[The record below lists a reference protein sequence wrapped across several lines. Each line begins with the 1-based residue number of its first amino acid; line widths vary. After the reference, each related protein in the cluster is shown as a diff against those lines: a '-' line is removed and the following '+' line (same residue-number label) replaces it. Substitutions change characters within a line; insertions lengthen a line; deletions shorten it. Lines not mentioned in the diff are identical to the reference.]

1 MMVRWTSTMLSDLQD
16 CRSKAFELKNGANP
30 PLDANGKKKKY
41 VDILLELWNEKGYE
55 HLRLSKDNLRVRA
68 NQLNVQNLASKSQIR
83 QKVISQQNQ
92 QEEGNEEILPNMHE
106 EAESLETDEF
116 EYAEIDFTP
125 KERETAKK
133 IEDEATNI
141 MGKISIH
148 VGDFTNRIWNT
159 RTKIVPSQRNLQIIK
174 HLYTFLG

>member
-1 MMVRWTSTMLSDLQD
+1 M
-16 CRSKAFELKNGANP
+16 
-30 PLDANGKKKKY
+30 
-41 VDILLELWNEKGYE
+41 
-55 HLRLSKDNLRVRA
+55 
-68 NQLNVQNLASKSQIR
+68 NVQNLTSKSQIR
-83 QKVISQQNQ
+83 QEVISQQSQ
-92 QEEGNEEILPNMHE
+92 QEEGNEEILPNVQE

-159 RTKIVPSQRNLQIIK
+159 RTKIVRSQKNLQIIK
-174 HLYTFLG
+174 KCIYIFRMTSNLMIGNESAPVLCQVFWSQELVQYCYSGVMS

>member
-1 MMVRWTSTMLSDLQD
+1 M
-16 CRSKAFELKNGANP
+16 
-30 PLDANGKKKKY
+30 
-41 VDILLELWNEKGYE
+41 
-55 HLRLSKDNLRVRA
+55 RA

-141 MGKISIH
+141 IGKISIH
-148 VGDFTNRIWNT
+148 VWDFTNRIWNI
-159 RTKIVPSQRNLQIIK
+159 RTKIVPSQRNLQKIK
-174 HLYTFLG
+174 NLHSFLG